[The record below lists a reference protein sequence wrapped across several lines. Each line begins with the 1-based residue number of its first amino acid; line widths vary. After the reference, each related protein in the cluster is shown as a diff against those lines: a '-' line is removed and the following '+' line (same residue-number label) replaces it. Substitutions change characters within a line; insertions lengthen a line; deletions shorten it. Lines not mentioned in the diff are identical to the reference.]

1 MVVLIL
7 AMLCICIGAVL
18 GARFKILILVP
29 AIGLGCAAVLAAG
42 IARGDGAMAIL
53 VAVVVASSGLQIG
66 YLCGVL
72 MQHAGGPAHADPSQ
86 QPQSRQ

>member
-7 AMLCICIGAVL
+7 AMLCIGAVL

-42 IARGDGAMAIL
+42 IARGDSAMATL